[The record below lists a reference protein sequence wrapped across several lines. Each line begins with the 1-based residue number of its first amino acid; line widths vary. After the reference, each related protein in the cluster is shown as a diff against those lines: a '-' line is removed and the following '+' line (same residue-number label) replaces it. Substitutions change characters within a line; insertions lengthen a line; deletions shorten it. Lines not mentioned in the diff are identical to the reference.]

1 MRPLRILCAEDDE
14 LARIE
19 IKQEIEKEGWEVIE
33 ANDGRTAWKKF
44 QQTHPD
50 LVILDVDMPEL
61 TGLEVAQLIL
71 SIDLHTPIVMV

>member
-33 ANDGRTAWKKF
+33 ANDGRTAWKNFSK
-44 QQTHPD
+44 P
-50 LVILDVDMPEL
+50 ILTSL
-61 TGLEVAQLIL
+61 FWT
-71 SIDLHTPIVMV
+71 